1 MHERDPG
8 SEDLERAIRDGVRDT
23 DAETAAA
30 GHVEPADLPAITE
43 WFNEPEP
50 PAAIWR
56 DNPNQPDGEP
66 AGARGRDAVASDG
79 EPALLSA
86 PGKSGKSFVA
96 LDLALAAAVADVT
109 GADFGAACGLRVRAG
124 GTVIRSY
131 EDRAVRLAAR
141 LRGCMR
147 RWEQRRLATG
157 EALNKAAGRIRIA
170 VDPEALFVPGESRTE
185 SVRTGATWAPFW
197 AGVEGAAPALV
208 ILDPASALIHGAS
221 MNDSGLARYAMG
233 KIAAES
239 ERLNV
244 GVLIVSHDTKEAR
257 RAAAGGGKPGAGAVA
272 GSATWF
278 DAARGILYLYR
289 DPHTEGGRMLQ
300 CLAVNHGR
308 DEWGADL
315 AGVTNVPGVDFAG
328 YELRGNLDRD
338 QAEAKRQAW
347 EAAERTAE
355 AKRDPKTDWCSA
367 TAKTG
372 KRCQRDAVKDGLCSQ
387 HWREK
392 APPKPTGSPSP

>member
-1 MHERDPG
+1 MATREEVERTLGAYEPGPGDP
-8 SEDLERAIRDGVRDT
+8 DL
-23 DAETAAA
+23 A
-30 GHVEPADLPAITE
+30 GLMRGHLEASGAGVEPADLRPITDWFGEPA
-43 WFNEPEP
+43 PA
-50 PAAIWR
+50 AAIWR
-56 DNPNQPDGEP
+56 DNPNQPDGE
-66 AGARGRDAVASDG
+66 AGAAGRDAVASDG
-79 EPALLSA
+79 EPGILSA
-86 PGKSGKSFVA
+86 PGKSGKSYIA

-141 LRGCMR
+141 LRGCMW
-147 RWEQRRLATG
+147 RWERRGLATG
-157 EALNKAAGRIRIA
+157 EELNEAAGQIRVA
-170 VDPEALFVPGESRTE
+170 AEPGALFEPGGSPSE
-185 SVRTGATWAPFW
+185 SVQTGAAWAPFW
-197 AGVEGAAPALV
+197 RGVELARSEMV
-208 ILDPASALIHGAS
+208 ILDPASALIFGAS

-233 KIAAES
+233 RIAAES

-244 GVLIVSHDTKEAR
+244 GVLIVSHDTKAARNEAR
-257 RAAAGGGKPGAGAVA
+257 AGGKPGAGAVA

-315 AGVTNVPGVDFAG
+315 AGVTDVPGVDFAG

-338 QAEAKRQAW
+338 QAEAKRQEW
-347 EAAERTAE
+347 EAAERA
-355 AKRDPKTDWCSA
+355 A
-367 TAKTG
+367 TRNGNRAAADKG
-372 KRCQRDAVKDGLCSQ
+372 VKGDA
-387 HWREK
+387 
-392 APPKPTGSPSP
+392 SPANTNPDRAYV